1 MILSTMSI
9 FVFFGMR
16 MILRTFPQSKTLYY
30 FLGHNKSAVIFG
42 LVLSGMN
49 GIILPFSDVY
59 QNSWSLYFEDKI
71 NQIIQFLIIGLVL
84 LFGALYLATVAGN
97 SA

>member
-1 MILSTMSI
+1 
-9 FVFFGMR
+9 
-16 MILRTFPQSKTLYY
+16 
-30 FLGHNKSAVIFG
+30 LGHNKSAVIFG